1 MQRRTTLGALGA
13 LAFSAWTGPAR
24 AQAWPTAPVRMVVPY
39 AAGGGID
46 AVARLVAQGLADEL
60 KQPFNVDNRGGAGGM
75 LGAELVAK
83 ATPDGYTV
91 LLAGNPELTITPT
104 LQGRAAYAPLTDFTP
119 VALVSQSP
127 NVLVAGSALGARTVK
142 EALAAAR
149 KAPAGLS
156 IGTPGNG
163 TPQHIAV
170 ELLRAQTGL
179 DLLHVPY
186 RGAGPATIAA
196 LGGECSLALVG
207 APPVLPHVAS
217 GKLVALAVTQ
227 PRRSPLLPEVPTIA
241 EAANLLRDEDLLAWY
256 GLLVPARTP
265 AELVQAL
272 EKAVF
277 AVLRKPDTQQRLTA
291 LGTDLVAM
299 PSAPFAERMRNESRR
314 YAEII
319 RRFSIKAG

>member
-13 LAFSAWTGPAR
+13 LAFSSWAG
-24 AQAWPTAPVRMVVPY
+24 PVR
-39 AAGGGID
+39 
-46 AVARLVAQGLADEL
+46 AQGLADEL

-119 VALVSQSP
+119 VALVWQSP
-127 NVLVAGSALGARTVK
+127 NVLLASAALGARTVK

-170 ELLRAQTGL
+170 ELRRAQ
-179 DLLHVPY
+179 
-186 RGAGPATIAA
+186 
-196 LGGECSLALVG
+196 
-207 APPVLPHVAS
+207 PPSPHW
-217 GKLVALAVTQ
+217 
-227 PRRSPLLPEVPTIA
+227 
-241 EAANLLRDEDLLAWY
+241 AANAAW
-256 GLLVPARTP
+256 PWWAH
-265 AELVQAL
+265 
-272 EKAVF
+272 
-277 AVLRKPDTQQRLTA
+277 
-291 LGTDLVAM
+291 
-299 PSAPFAERMRNESRR
+299 RR
-314 YAEII
+314 CCPTWPRASWWPW
-319 RRFSIKAG
+319 R

>member
-13 LAFSAWTGPAR
+13 LAFSSWAGSAR
-24 AQAWPTAPVRMVVPY
+24 AQSWPSAPVRMVVPY

-104 LQGRAAYAPLTDFTP
+104 LQGRAAYAPLADFMP

-127 NVLVAGSALGARTVK
+127 NVLVASAALGAHTVK

-163 TPQHIAV
+163 TPQHVAV

-186 RGAGPATIAA
+186 RGAGPATLAA

-227 PRRSPLLPEVPTIA
+227 PRRSPLLPDVPTMT

-265 AELVQAL
+265 AEVVQAL

-277 AVLRKPDTQQRLTA
+277 AVLRKPETQQRLTA
-291 LGTDLVAM
+291 LGTDLIAM
-299 PSAPFAERMRNESRR
+299 PSKPFADRMRNESKR